1 MFELGNLTTIELTKI
16 LKEEQK
22 EIASLRKEIKSHM
35 LRVSQTMKK
44 YTIST
49 KGIDLPINL
58 EKGSAKLQL
67 INRINEARAYK
78 AVLKNQLETIKGI
91 SEKDILHKFFTSQ
104 NVDNIEVSKQV
115 EILRNIGY
123 SEEEIDVILAQV
135 RGDEDYEELRDKAE
149 QIILEWYL
157 QNGGEE
163 GFEPVNPYAI

>member
-1 MFELGNLTTIELTKI
+1 MMSTAPSTKRSWSVSSI
-16 LKEEQK
+16 LK
-22 EIASLRKEIKSHM
+22 INVPSSCLEIK
-35 LRVSQTMKK
+35 
-44 YTIST
+44 Y
-49 KGIDLPINL
+49 
-58 EKGSAKLQL
+58 
-67 INRINEARAYK
+67 AYK

-123 SEEEIDVILAQV
+123 SEEEIDVILTQV

>member
-1 MFELGNLTTIELTKI
+1 MFELGNLNTIELTKI
-16 LKEEQK
+16 LKEEQR
-22 EIASLRKEIKSHM
+22 EIANLRKEIKTQM

-58 EKGSAKLQL
+58 EKGNAKLQL

-78 AVLKNQLETIKGI
+78 AVLKNQLSTIKGI
-91 SEKDILHKFFTSQ
+91 SEKEILHKFFTDQS
-104 NVDNIEVSKQV
+104 VDNIEVSKQV

-123 SEEEIDVILAQV
+123 SEEEIDVILAQI

-149 QIILEWYL
+149 QIILEWFL
-157 QNGGEE
+157 QNGEEE